1 MHPKK
6 NQMTKEECFE
16 LGIISKL
23 FSFKGEVILYLD
35 SDQPEQYYDLDMVFL
50 EINKQLVP
58 YFVEKSGVHNKA
70 NQLRVRFDTVDD
82 EEGAKR
88 IVKKK
93 AYLPLT
99 ELPKLKDDQ
108 FYYHEVKGFMMHDQD
123 DKEVGKVLDIIENP
137 ANTLAEVSYKFSEAL
152 IPLNDQ
158 SFISID
164 KVNKIIKVSIPEGLL
179 DIYG

>member
-1 MHPKK
+1 
-6 NQMTKEECFE
+6 MTKDDCFE

-23 FSFKGEVILYLD
+23 FSFKGEVILYID
-35 SDQPEQYYDLDMVFL
+35 SDQPDHYYDVEMVFL

-58 YFVEKSGVHNKA
+58 YFVEKSAVHNKA
-70 NQLRVRFDTVDD
+70 NQMRVRFDTIDD
-82 EEGAKR
+82 EDGAKR

-93 AYLPLT
+93 VYLPLT
-99 ELPKLKDDQ
+99 ELPQLKDDQ
-108 FYYHEVKGFMMHDQD
+108 FYYHEVKGYMMQDQD
-123 DKEVGKVLDIIENP
+123 GKDVGKILDVIVNP

-152 IPLNDQ
+152 IPLNDN

-164 KVNKIIKVSIPEGLL
+164 KVNKTIKVAIPEGLL